1 MTKDECTASLR
12 LLLAMV
18 RADGQIHPREKDALD
33 FLAQRSFGEG
43 GHAPAHATATDIDIG
58 SECAKIEDDTVKR
71 LTMSAALVIADIDEE
86 RAPEETALLKRMHT
100 AFGFSGEPEGA
111 FLKTA
116 HRARMGLLTMRLS
129 EAHEE
134 FFRAVARLSEAGA
147 GDPEPLAYERLLEDL
162 DAKKTALLSA
172 TF

>member
-1 MTKDECTASLR
+1 MTKDECRASLR

-18 RADGQIHPREKDALD
+18 RADGQIHPREKDALE
-33 FLAQRSFGEG
+33 FLTRRSFEECK
-43 GHAPAHATATDIDIG
+43 HAPALATEIDIDR
-58 SECAKIEDDTVKR
+58 ECAKIEDETVKR
-71 LTMSAALVIADIDEE
+71 LTMSAALVIADIDED
-86 RAPEETALLKRMHT
+86 RAPEETALLKRIHT

-116 HRARMGLLTMRLS
+116 HRARMGLLTMRLT

-134 FFRAVARLSEAGA
+134 FFRAVARLSEVGA
-147 GDPEPLAYERLLEDL
+147 GEPDPLAYERLLEDL

>member
-33 FLAQRSFGEG
+33 FLAKSSFSADTP
-43 GHAPAHATATDIDIG
+43 APSTEIDVDA
-58 SECAKIEDDTVKR
+58 ECARIESESVKR

-86 RAPEETALLKRMHT
+86 RAPEETALLKRIHT
-100 AFGFSGEPEGA
+100 AFGFSGDPEGT
-111 FLKTA
+111 FLKSA
-116 HRARMGLLTMRLS
+116 HRARMGLLTMRLT

-147 GDPEPLAYERLLEDL
+147 GEPDPLAYEHLLEDL